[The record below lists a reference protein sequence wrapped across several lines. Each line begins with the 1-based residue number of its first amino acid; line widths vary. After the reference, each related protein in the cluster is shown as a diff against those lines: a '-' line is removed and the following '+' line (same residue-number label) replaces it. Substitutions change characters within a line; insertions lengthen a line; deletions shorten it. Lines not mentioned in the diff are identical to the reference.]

1 MYTGIIQSLLP
12 VASLSKKEG
21 LMRFSIRL
29 PKELQKDLAQG
40 ASVGIDGVC
49 LTVSEQKGDE
59 VFFDAMGETLA
70 KTTLGELK
78 EGSRVNVERSALPGQ
93 EVGGHI
99 LSGHIDGMA
108 EIIAVENPPGNHVVT
123 FRPPV
128 HLMKFI
134 FSKGFIALDGAS
146 LTVVDAKQDEGT
158 FKIWFIPET
167 LARTTFG
174 FKKARDRVNIE
185 VEQYTK
191 VIVETVER
199 LLPDLLSSRT

>member
-21 LMRFSIRL
+21 QTRFSIRL

-70 KTTLGELK
+70 KTTLGDLK

-108 EIIAVENPPGNHVVT
+108 EIVAVENPPGNHVVT
-123 FRPPV
+123 FRPPT
-128 HLMKFI
+128 HLMKFS

-146 LTVVDAKQDEGT
+146 LTVVDADQSTGT

-167 LARTTFG
+167 LAKTTFG
-174 FKKARDRVNIE
+174 FKKVGDRVNIE
-185 VEQYTK
+185 VEYQTK